1 MLEHW
6 QLEMT
11 EKKLVAMIETLEDRI
26 KVLEKELE
34 ESKKTEVSNLT
45 VIVQREINDKLKDA
59 LKPGQPI
66 WAAMNNR

>member
-11 EKKLVAMIETLEDRI
+11 EEKLVAMIEKLEDRI
-26 KVLEKELE
+26 KFLEKELE

-45 VIVQREINDKLKDA
+45 VIVQRELNDKLKDA
-59 LKPGQPI
+59 LRPGGPI
-66 WAAMNNR
+66 WAKLNTR